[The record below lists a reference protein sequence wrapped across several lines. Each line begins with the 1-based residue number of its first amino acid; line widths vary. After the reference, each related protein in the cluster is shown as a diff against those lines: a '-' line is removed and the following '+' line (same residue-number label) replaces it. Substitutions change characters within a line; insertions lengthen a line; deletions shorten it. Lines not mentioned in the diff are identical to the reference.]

1 MSNSFKRL
9 DAHLSSLGYCSR
21 SEGIKFLKMFRV
33 CVDEVRVFDPRLK
46 IYHDQV
52 TVDGEPLDAEVLTI
66 IMHKP
71 SGYICSHKEAGK
83 LIYSLLPLR
92 WQNRNPKVATIG
104 RLDADTTGIIL
115 LTDDGALNHRLSSP
129 KNEIMKIYE
138 ATLIAPV
145 KGDEVEIFASGT
157 LMLRG
162 EKKPLS
168 PAKLEILSSKHIRL
182 EISEGRYHQVKRM
195 FAAVDNKVLTL
206 HRTRFGE
213 YTLENLAEREY
224 KIIS

>member
-9 DAHLSSLGYCSR
+9 DAHLSSLGYCTR

-46 IYHDQV
+46 VYHDQV
-52 TVDGEPLDAEVLTI
+52 TVDGEPLDAETI
-66 IMHKP
+66 TIAMHKP
-71 SGYICSHKEAGK
+71 SGYICSHKDAGK
-83 LIYSLLPLR
+83 LIYSLLPIR
-92 WQNRNPKVATIG
+92 WQNRNPKIATIG

-129 KNEIMKIYE
+129 KNEILKIYE

-145 KGDEVEIFASGT
+145 KGNEEKIFASGT
-157 LMLRG
+157 LMLHG

-206 HRTRFGE
+206 HRTHFGD
-213 YTLENLAEREY
+213 YNLDGIALGAHRV
-224 KIIS
+224 I